1 MIITHLFKPLS
12 ALTDE
17 ELMQRVSSK
26 DDDRAYGELYHR
38 HARKLMGFFFRQTGG
53 DEALAADLTQDTFM
67 RVWTARNKF
76 ATSFLHSARDPFGVQ
91 VSGSKSQV
99 SGFRTWML
107 TIGYNLVKNHYRLS
121 EHQKQYEQ
129 FVVQTGEEVAES
141 NIVEHLDNKAFDQA
155 LKQHL
160 EKMPPESRLL
170 FSLRFEEE
178 LTVPQIAV
186 VMSIPEGTVKSR
198 LHILTRSLKQKL
210 NYHDTVRR

>member
-67 RVWTARNKF
+67 RVWTARSKF
-76 ATSFLHSARDPFGVQ
+76 QD
-91 VSGSKSQV
+91 

-198 LHILTRSLKQKL
+198 LHILTQSLKQKL

>member
-1 MIITHLFKPLS
+1 MKLPIFFKPLS
-12 ALTDE
+12 ALPDE

-38 HARKLMGFFFRQTGG
+38 HARRLMGFFFRQSGG
-53 DEALAADLTQDTFM
+53 DEALAADLTQDAFM
-67 RVWTARNKF
+67 RVWTARDKF
-76 ATSFLHSARDPFGVQ
+76 
-91 VSGSKSQV
+91 SGSS
-99 SGFRTWML
+99 FRTWLL

-121 EHQKQYEQ
+121 EHQRQYEQ

-155 LKQHL
+155 LKQLL
-160 EKMPPESRLL
+160 EKMSPESRLL

-178 LTVPQIAV
+178 LTIPQIAV
-186 VMSIPEGTVKSR
+186 VMALPEGTLKSR
-198 LHILTRSLKQKL
+198 LHILTQSLKQKL

>member
-12 ALTDE
+12 AFTDE

-38 HARKLMGFFFRQTGG
+38 HARKLMGFFFRQSGG

-67 RVWTARNKF
+67 RVWTARSKF
-76 ATSFLHSARDPFGVQ
+76 QD
-91 VSGSKSQV
+91 

-155 LKQHL
+155 LKQLL

-198 LHILTRSLKQKL
+198 LHILTQSLKQKL

>member
-26 DDDRAYGELYHR
+26 DDNRAYGELYHR
-38 HARKLMGFFFRQTGG
+38 HARRLMGFFFRQSGG
-53 DEALAADLTQDTFM
+53 GEALAADLTQDAFM
-67 RVWTARNKF
+67 RVWTARDKF
-76 ATSFLHSARDPFGVQ
+76 
-91 VSGSKSQV
+91 SGYS
-99 SGFRTWML
+99 FRTWLL

-121 EHQKQYEQ
+121 EHQRQYEQ
-129 FVVQTGEEVAES
+129 FVVRTGEEVAES

-178 LTVPQIAV
+178 LTIPQIAV
-186 VMSIPEGTVKSR
+186 VMALPEGTVKSR
-198 LHILTRSLKQKL
+198 LHILTQSLKQKL

>member
-1 MIITHLFKPLS
+1 MTIPMFLKPLS
-12 ALTDE
+12 SLKDE

-38 HARKLMGFFFRQTGG
+38 HARRLMGFFFRQSGG
-53 DEALAADLTQDTFM
+53 DEALAADLTQDAFM
-67 RVWTARNKF
+67 RVWTARDKF
-76 ATSFLHSARDPFGVQ
+76 
-91 VSGSKSQV
+91 SGSS
-99 SGFRTWML
+99 FRTWLL

-198 LHILTRSLKQKL
+198 LHILTQSLKQKF

>member
-1 MIITHLFKPLS
+1 MFNVQYFKPLS

-38 HARKLMGFFFRQTGG
+38 HARKLMGFFFRQSGG

-67 RVWTARNKF
+67 RVWTARSKF
-76 ATSFLHSARDPFGVQ
+76 
-91 VSGSKSQV
+91 SGSS
-99 SGFRTWML
+99 FRTWLL

-186 VMSIPEGTVKSR
+186 VMSVPEGTVKSR
-198 LHILTRSLKQKL
+198 LHILTQSLKQKF

>member
-1 MIITHLFKPLS
+1 MTIPMFLKPLS
-12 ALTDE
+12 SLKDE

-38 HARKLMGFFFRQTGG
+38 HARRLMGFFFRQSGG
-53 DEALAADLTQDTFM
+53 DEALAADLTQDAFM
-67 RVWTARNKF
+67 RVWTARDKF
-76 ATSFLHSARDPFGVQ
+76 
-91 VSGSKSQV
+91 SGSS
-99 SGFRTWML
+99 FRTWLL

-186 VMSIPEGTVKSR
+186 VMSVPEGTVKSR
-198 LHILTRSLKQKL
+198 LHILTQSLKQKF

>member
-1 MIITHLFKPLS
+1 MINFQYFKPLS

-38 HARKLMGFFFRQTGG
+38 HARKLMGFFFRQSGG

-67 RVWTARNKF
+67 RVWTARSKF
-76 ATSFLHSARDPFGVQ
+76 QD
-91 VSGSKSQV
+91 

-198 LHILTRSLKQKL
+198 LHILTQSLKQKL